1 MKMPCP
7 MNSDE
12 LIEVSLDASD
22 KKLCVECSHGGACQ
36 NVIEGKCAWATRIEM
51 NVKKTSNPE

>member
-22 KKLCVECSHGGACQ
+22 KKLCVECSNGVACQ
-36 NVIEGKCAWATRIEM
+36 NVIEGKCTWAARIEM
-51 NVKKTSNPE
+51 SVKKATDPE